1 MILKSRYI
9 VFIFV
14 LAFTSF
20 AKAQQIPHYSQF
32 WFNDFVSNPAFAGTK
47 PYYQV
52 KSNNRYQWIG
62 VNDAPRTFILSGFG
76 PEKSKDMGYGAQIF
90 SDVVGPTSRLGFYG
104 SYAYNIRLKDDIRLS
119 MGLSVGIMQFKI
131 DGSQITLHDSGDP
144 SLGTLM
150 YSTNAPDADFGLLI
164 YTEQWNFGIV
174 AKQLVN
180 YNVDYKDL
188 ESLQKNVLK
197 THFQMHGDYR
207 FDINNDWSVEPFAIL
222 KFLYPAPLQVDFGFR
237 GIWKKMIWLGTSWRS
252 QDAVSI
258 MLGYEYDNQISF
270 GYSYDITT
278 SNLRTAS
285 SGSHEIMIGFK
296 FSNIKKKSANTKL

>member
-1 MILKSRYI
+1 MILKIRYI
-9 VFIFV
+9 IFIFV
-14 LAFTSF
+14 LSF
-20 AKAQQIPHYSQF
+20 VFQTKAQQIPHYSQF

-76 PEKSKDMGYGAQIF
+76 PEKKKDMGYGAQVF
-90 SDVVGPTSRLGFYG
+90 SDVVGPTSRLGLYG
-104 SYAYNIRLKDDIRLS
+104 SYAYNLKIKDDIRLS

-131 DGSQITLHDSGDP
+131 DGSQITLHDNGDP
-144 SLGTLM
+144 SLGNLM
-150 YSTNAPDADFGLLI
+150 YSTIAPDANFGVLL
-164 YTEQWNFGIV
+164 YTEQWSFGLV
-174 AKQLVN
+174 GKQLVN

-197 THFQMHGDYR
+197 THFLMHGAYR
-207 FDINNDWSVEPFAIL
+207 FDFNDDWSAEPFLML
-222 KFLYPAPLQVDFGFR
+222 KFLYPAPLQIDFGAR
-237 GIWKKMIWLGTSWRS
+237 GIWKKMIWLGLSWRS
-252 QDAVSI
+252 QDAVSVMI
-258 MLGYEYDNQISF
+258 GYEYDNQISF

-285 SGSHEIMIGFK
+285 SGTHEIMIGFK
-296 FSNIKKKSANTKL
+296 FSNIKKSTANTKF